1 MPEVYNV
8 PTQKSID
15 AENPPLI
22 EEPSSP
28 RKKSSFRHHGRHG
41 SPCEKCGHI
50 NTPTY
55 VYPVEIYPPPRPAD
69 RIRPDNRN
77 FIGYILLLAALIFLF
92 YVAVKYF

>member
-8 PTQKSID
+8 TTQKSLD

-22 EEPSSP
+22 EEPTSP
-28 RKKSSFRHHGRHG
+28 NRKKSSFRHGRHG
-41 SPCEKCGHI
+41 APCEKCGHV
-50 NTPTY
+50 NTPTF

-77 FIGYILLLAALIFLF
+77 FVSFVLLLCVLIFLF
-92 YVAVKYF
+92 YVAVKYL